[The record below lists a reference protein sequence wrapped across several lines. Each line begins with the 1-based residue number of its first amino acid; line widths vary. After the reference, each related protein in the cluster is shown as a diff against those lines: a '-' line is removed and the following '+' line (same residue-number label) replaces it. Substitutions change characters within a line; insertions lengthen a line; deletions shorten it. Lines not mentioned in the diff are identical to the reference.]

1 MTSNLDEF
9 RHEARASTSWLESI
23 VCDLTPE
30 QAAWHPAGRA
40 NTIASTYA
48 HVVRN
53 FDEDINEH
61 FFERP
66 LFSDGPWRGR
76 TGLPP
81 GPVEWEPG
89 VVIDWLALREYGRAM
104 CAFVV
109 EWVDRLTNADLERK
123 VVMGTAAHLAS
134 WQGIEVVRLTAGRH
148 VWMHGG
154 EIACLK
160 GLQGLDGYAAF
171 QTTNLWSQG
180 VHEWER

>member
-1 MTSNLDEF
+1 MSLLDEF
-9 RHEARASTSWLESI
+9 RHEARASTGWLESI
-23 VCDLTPE
+23 VRDVTPE
-30 QAAWHPAGRA
+30 QATWRPPGRA

-48 HVVRN
+48 HIVRN

-66 LFSDGPWRGR
+66 LLSEGTWRGR

-81 GPVEWEPG
+81 GSVEWEPG

-104 CAFVV
+104 SAFMI
-109 EWVDRLTNADLERK
+109 EWVAGLTEVDLERK
-123 VVMGTAAHLAS
+123 VQMFGAHSAP
-134 WQGIEVVRLTAGRH
+134 WRGIEVVRLTTGRH

-160 GLQGLDGYAAF
+160 GLQGLDGYVGF
-171 QTTNLWSQG
+171 QTTN
-180 VHEWER
+180 V